1 MMKVLLLHWANEPLV
16 QANAF
21 NSETITPEAHQKWFY
36 SRMRDTEL
44 CNLYRRNA
52 RSFADWAN
60 RFQRVEG
67 EWVIHYSLALF
78 ARGLGLAKNLLGLAI
93 NRFRIDHDGAQVFGR
108 VKQGNLSSQ
117 KVFEE
122 VGFSGSQGAANYLL
136 QYALMQKAG
145 LMVSIPD
152 LLLKLM
158 STGHSAYGLITR
170 MI

>member
-1 MMKVLLLHWANEPLV
+1 MPIGQV
-16 QANAF
+16 
-21 NSETITPEAHQKWFY
+21 
-36 SRMRDTEL
+36 
-44 CNLYRRNA
+44 
-52 RSFADWAN
+52 

-122 VGFSGSQGAANYLL
+122 LGFSGSQGAANYLL
-136 QYALMQKAG
+136 QYALMQSWINE
-145 LMVSIPD
+145 SIPD

-158 STGHSAYGLITR
+158 ILVIPAYGLITR